1 MRCHLSSLAIA
12 AAIIV
17 VIYPVV
23 AQAEQNT
30 AVFEKTVD
38 ATSFSEIVR
47 SAVGPFET
55 YCDGYGN
62 PGANGT
68 GYVSV
73 ITLHVSKVPKTMML
87 AGQKGE
93 GLDGTVAFDK
103 AESSEAY
110 IGQINLIVASSFSGL
125 NGVIWGYDIAKAD
138 ELTRSP
144 IVPLLPCN
152 TVWLK
157 PPSIP
162 WSRSL
167 MREKDSSEPARKS
180 DSPCFPVPISS
191 PPIRKSS
198 LPAPRRHG
206 AE

>member
-1 MRCHLSSLAIA
+1 M
-12 AAIIV
+12 
-17 VIYPVV
+17 
-23 AQAEQNT
+23 
-30 AVFEKTVD
+30 
-38 ATSFSEIVR
+38 
-47 SAVGPFET
+47 
-55 YCDGYGN
+55 GN
-62 PGANGT
+62 PSANGT

-138 ELTRSP
+138 ELTRTLCS
-144 IVPLLPCN
+144 PCN
-152 TVWLK
+152 MGRLK
-157 PPSIP
+157 LLFIP
-162 WSRSL
+162 WSRFL
-167 MREKDSSEPARKS
+167 MREKDCLEPARKS
-180 DSPCFPVPISS
+180 DSPCFPVPISL

-198 LPAPRRHG
+198 FPAPRRHG
-206 AE
+206 AEWL